1 MLTPA
6 DIGKKQFG
14 TTRLREGYDQDEV
27 DDFLDL
33 VEADYRSALARVT
46 DLEASVVRLRSDLA
60 VAQRA
65 SADAVTSVI
74 PVPPAAGAERILA
87 AAQRTADQ
95 VEAEAN
101 TEAGKIRAAAR
112 ADADS
117 IKHTAEAERQ
127 AILNRLETE
136 RAELAE
142 KIEMLKA
149 RRANYRA
156 WLRAALSNIDEEEA
170 KDA

>member
-1 MLTPA
+1 MIKPA
-6 DIGKKQFG
+6 DIDKKQFG
-14 TTRLREGYDQDEV
+14 TTRIKEGYDQLEV
-27 DDFLDL
+27 DNYLDA
-33 VEADYRSALARVT
+33 VAADYRVALSRVAA
-46 DLEASVVRLRSDLA
+46 LEADVVRLRSDLA
-60 VAQRA
+60 AAKRV
-65 SADAVTSVI
+65 SADAATAVI
-74 PVPPAAGAERILA
+74 PVPPAAGAERILV

-101 TEAGKIRAAAR
+101 AEAGKIRAAAR

-117 IKHTAEAERQ
+117 VKHAAEADRQ
-127 AILNRLETE
+127 AILNRLEAE

-142 KIEMLKA
+142 KIEMLRA

-170 KDA
+170 NDA